1 MKVNTWATHLACLAL
16 FTLFG
21 LSTPAQNQAIQLP
34 ANIHWLPTA
43 TESQKNAPANGQ
55 TLQAATVLDAQKQ
68 VADISATDATTSCAY
83 TFTTGSGPTYMK
95 FCVTVNGNITQFE
108 SPAGNEQINVQKVG
122 EGYGL
127 CTFNSE
133 SENSYDYYD
142 WGESSSGNWGPPTLL
157 SLTATEVKIE
167 RTTSDGNWTLTQTIT
182 AVGGSLPYAKVG
194 MQLKYNSA
202 TPNVGMYAFYRWVN
216 VDASDTTLNNLD
228 WTTDSAWGYFH
239 LAYGL
244 MMQSI
249 APSDWL
255 VAGLVYASPSPLAV
269 TNPCAAVGAPG
280 GLTNTDGSMA
290 LYYVGL
296 TSTPKDYV
304 YAMTFKYKAY

>member
-1 MKVNTWATHLACLAL
+1 MKVNTRVPHLACLAS
-16 FTLFG
+16 FTLFA

-34 ANIHWLPTA
+34 ANIHPLPTVA
-43 TESQKNAPANGQ
+43 NARESTPASGKTQ
-55 TLQAATVLDAQKQ
+55 QEEAKSDGV
-68 VADISATDATTSCAY
+68 SSDATTSCAY

-127 CTFNSE
+127 CALNLTTGNA
-133 SENSYDYYD
+133 NSYWDY
-142 WGESSSGNWGPPTLL
+142 GETASTNWGPPTLL

-182 AVGGSLPYAKVG
+182 QIGGSLPYAKVE

-202 TPNVGMYAFYRWVN
+202 TPNVAPFFVRWVN
-216 VDASDTTLNNLD
+216 VDASDTTRNNLD
-228 WTTDSAWGYFH
+228 YTAYSAWGYVH

-244 MMQSI
+244 MMQGVS
-249 APSDWL
+249 P
-255 VAGLVYASPSPLAV
+255 GASFLFSGITFDTPSPAESGLTSAICNEGSG
-269 TNPCAAVGAPG
+269 TG
-280 GLTNTDGSMA
+280 GPFTNTDGSMA
-290 LYYVGL
+290 LAYGGL
-296 TSTPKDYV
+296 LSTPKDYV
-304 YAMTFKYKAY
+304 YTMTFKYKAY

>member
-1 MKVNTWATHLACLAL
+1 MKVNTWAPHLAGIAW
-16 FTLFG
+16 FTL
-21 LSTPAQNQAIQLP
+21 LAVSVSAQNQLP

-43 TESQKNAPANGQ
+43 AESQKNALANGQ
-55 TLQAATVLDAQKQ
+55 TLQAATALDSQKQ

-108 SPAGNEQINVQKVG
+108 SPAGNEQINVQSVG

-127 CTFNSE
+127 CTYNSE
-133 SENSYDYYD
+133 SETSYDYYD
-142 WGESSSGNWGPPTLL
+142 WGESDSGNWGPSTLL
-157 SLTATEVKIE
+157 SQTATEVKIQ
-167 RTTSDGNWTLTQTIT
+167 RTTSDGNWTLTQTFT
-182 AVGGSLPYAKVG
+182 QVGGSLPYAKVD

-202 TPNVGMYAFYRWVN
+202 TPNVGMYAFFRWVN
-216 VDASDTTLNNLD
+216 VDASDTTRNTLD
-228 WTTDSAWGYFH
+228 WTSDSAWGYVH

-255 VAGLVYASPSPLAV
+255 VSGLVFPSPSPLAV
-269 TNPCAAVGAPG
+269 TNPCDAVGANGP
-280 GLTNTDGSMA
+280 LTNTDGSMA
-290 LYYVGL
+290 LYYVGNA
-296 TSTPKDYV
+296 STPKDYV
-304 YAMTFKYKAY
+304 FAMTFKYKAY